1 MSRERQKFKSREDLK
16 WWKTQK
22 LRKTVQK
29 VAEVAGK
36 KPATLNPRDF
46 FYPRH
51 FLPLKYIPSPFY
63 PPLIN
68 FEKFNEFLTKY
79 QAKVKKWSYLKIMCT
94 SDVLLSCVS
103 TQILKKVVSYLDL
116 YKCYASSPLHSSPLR
131 IRQKN
136 SVRHFR
142 PAFF

>member
-1 MSRERQKFKSREDLK
+1 MVENAKIAKNGTKSRGS
-16 WWKTQK
+16 
-22 LRKTVQK
+22 R
-29 VAEVAGK
+29 GK

-68 FEKFNEFLTKY
+68 FEKFNEFLAKY

-94 SDVLLSCVS
+94 SDLLLFCVS
-103 TQILKKVVSYLDL
+103 TLKILKKVVSYLDL

-131 IRQKN
+131 VRQKN